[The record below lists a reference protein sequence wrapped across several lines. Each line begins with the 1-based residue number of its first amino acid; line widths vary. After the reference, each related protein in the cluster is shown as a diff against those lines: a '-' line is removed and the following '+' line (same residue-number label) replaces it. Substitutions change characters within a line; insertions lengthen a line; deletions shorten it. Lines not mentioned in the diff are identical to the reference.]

1 MSEYI
6 NLAVPFFSQR
16 ENIYTW
22 HEVVTKVKWDAT
34 NKKNI
39 IVCLFFTI
47 SLVACSAKSAAPN
60 LNLILPTE
68 SGFMKMLED
77 KSKKELIEKC
87 KRELQKV
94 EEKNIFEIKELKDYF
109 VYEEKVGSDEFIWFI
124 SPDCNKTDVL
134 PDNQVFLLKKESE
147 VYKLLVK
154 YDTRLIWGD
163 LHLFL
168 QFNNVMIV
176 KGKDKAKGFIA
187 FENRAQIYWKSNIIE
202 DGYTIK
208 QCKGQYVGKCNGT
221 YYKFEN
227 QPAMF
232 GFEELFNVYKP
243 DETAWDPIYIE
254 ASEYLWEEKNPLKY
268 ALCNAFDGNPETSFV
283 ENTEDDLFEI
293 SFNGFGNEFADN
305 VKITIIN
312 GYAKNKDLY
321 SANNRVISLYANGYK
336 PNYQEQRM
344 VPQMPIKIS
353 FKDNCCGMQYREF
366 NFLQRF
372 GYFSFSVNEIAR
384 GNRFADTC
392 MAEFNICEKGS
403 WLFGDTK

>member
-1 MSEYI
+1 M
-6 NLAVPFFSQR
+6 
-16 ENIYTW
+16 
-22 HEVVTKVKWDAT
+22 

-47 SLVACSAKSAAPN
+47 SLVVCSAKSVAPN

-68 SGFMKMLED
+68 SSFMKLVDD
-77 KSKKELIEKC
+77 KSKKVLIEAC
-87 KRELQKV
+87 KAELQKV
-94 EEKNIFEIKELKDYF
+94 EEKNIFEIKDLKDYF

-124 SPDCNKTDVL
+124 SPDYNKKDSL
-134 PDNQVFLLKKESE
+134 PDNQVFLLKKEGE
-147 VYKLLVK
+147 IYKLLVK

-187 FENRAQIYWKSNIIE
+187 FENRTQIYWKSNIIE

-208 QCKGQYVGKCNGT
+208 QCKGQYVGMSTGR

-227 QPAMF
+227 EPAMF

-268 ALCNAFDGNPETSFV
+268 ALCNAFDGNPDTSYV

-293 SFNGFGNEFADN
+293 IVNKSPYYNK
-305 VKITIIN
+305 KILLIN
-312 GYAKNKDLY
+312 GYAKNQDLY
-321 SANNRVISLYANGYK
+321 QKNNRIRTFECEVLQYTDGRYVENKTFELKDGELGFQELVSDSVFSYK
-336 PNYQEQRM
+336 CTSIYKGKSYN
-344 VPQMPIKIS
+344 
-353 FKDNCCGMQYREF
+353 
-366 NFLQRF
+366 
-372 GYFSFSVNEIAR
+372 
-384 GNRFADTC
+384 DTC
-392 MAEFNICEKGS
+392 LAEINLYTNENT